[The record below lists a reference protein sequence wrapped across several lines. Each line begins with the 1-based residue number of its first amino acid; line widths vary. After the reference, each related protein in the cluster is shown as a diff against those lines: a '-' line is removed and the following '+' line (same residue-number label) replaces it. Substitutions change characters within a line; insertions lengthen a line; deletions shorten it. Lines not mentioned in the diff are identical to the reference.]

1 MSFLCAHFPGTM
13 SSNDTYTP
21 HPNTARWPCYLMLL
35 FAGFICITFWRSC
48 EFSGKS
54 MDDATSTAV
63 EAAPA
68 Q

>member
-1 MSFLCAHFPGTM
+1 M

-21 HPNTARWPCYLMLL
+21 HPNSARWPFYLMML
-35 FAGFICITFWRSC
+35 FAAVICITFWRSC
-48 EFSGKS
+48 EFSGTS
-54 MDDATSTAV
+54 MDDAAPTP

>member
-21 HPNTARWPCYLMLL
+21 HPNTARWPFYLMLL

>member
-1 MSFLCAHFPGTM
+1 M

-21 HPNTARWPCYLMLL
+21 HPNSTRLPLYGMILL
-35 FAGFICITFWRSC
+35 AIISCVIFWRSC
-48 EFSGKS
+48 SFSGKS
-54 MDDATSTAV
+54 MDDAAPAA